1 MGTAVE
7 DTCRKIASAAVLIRL
22 TSQWST
28 ARHTV
33 GALLESGATVMLSF
47 LGFAPMTADY
57 PLPEHPCLEC
67 YADSRQKNME
77 YLPVDAIAAILKR
90 CDLVI
95 PVQ

>member
-1 MGTAVE
+1 ME
-7 DTCRKIASAAVLIRL
+7 DTCRNITSAAVLIRL

-28 ARHTV
+28 ARRAV
-33 GALLESGATVMLSF
+33 RALLESGATVTLFF

-57 PLPEHPCLEC
+57 PMPEHPCLEC

-90 CDLVI
+90 CDPVI

>member
-7 DTCRKIASAAVLIRL
+7 ANCRKVTSAAVLIRL
-22 TSQWST
+22 SSQWST
-28 ARHTV
+28 ARCTV
-33 GALLESGATVMLSF
+33 RALLESGATVMIFF

-67 YADSRQKNME
+67 YADSRQKNMA
-77 YLPVDAIAAILKR
+77 YLSVDAIAAILKR

-95 PVQ
+95 PV